1 MDSRR
6 RDKVIDFIKSNLHKG
21 YKVPREFQKYGEIAV
36 NEMYENKNLM
46 SQRRKLKYPSAA
58 LLEDYQKLGA
68 EIRDSD
74 GISVD
79 SALHF
84 TTSPN
89 EKSECFQNAKTVR
102 ITPYLKVTG
111 GLQTP
116 LERKPDPVTLLC

>member
-1 MDSRR
+1 M
-6 RDKVIDFIKSNLHKG
+6 
-21 YKVPREFQKYGEIAV
+21 PREFQKYGEIAV